1 MAAEPSLEIEEKEE
15 LSSRDE
21 EKEKTSDAPSG
32 SLQTVLKESETSD
45 VPSGSLLTVLKQ
57 SDWMDMLLMAFGSMG
72 SVADGS
78 SVAIIMIILSDL
90 MNRYSGTSVTSKDI
104 NKFALTLT
112 YVAVGV
118 ASCSFLEGFCWARTA
133 ERQTF
138 RLRRQ
143 YLQAVLRQDVGFFDA
158 SQGASLASQV
168 VSNISVDTLT
178 IQGVLAEK
186 IANFTTNITMFITC
200 QMAALYLS
208 WRLAIVAIPALLM
221 LIIPGLVYGK
231 LLGEVGKKIQEA
243 YGVAG
248 GIVEQAV
255 SSIRTVYSYVAEE
268 RTTKDYKNALK
279 PALELGIKQGLM
291 KGMAIGTVGITFAV
305 WALQGW
311 YGSIL
316 VINKGVRGGNVF
328 TAGLCIIYGGLGC
341 LINVKY
347 FIEANVAAAR
357 IFEMI
362 HRVPG
367 INSSDEQGKT
377 ISDVKGEVEF
387 RDIDFEYP
395 SRPGSLVLNKFNLKV
410 MAGQTVGL
418 VGTSGSGKSTVIN
431 LLERFYEALRGDI
444 FLDGVD
450 IKTLQPKWLRNQM
463 GLVSQEPVLFATS
476 IKENILFGKEE
487 ASMEEVIRAAKA
499 ANAHSFIKR
508 LPERYNTLVGQLGT
522 QMSEG
527 QKQRIAIARA
537 LLRDP
542 KILLLDEATSALD
555 SLSEK
560 AVQDALNQ
568 ASIGRTTI
576 IIAHRLSALR
586 NADLISVI
594 QSGQVGE
601 SGSHEQLMQNSSGT
615 YAVMV
620 KLQRTYMND
629 EVMLEAEDTEYGSAF
644 PLHDGTLRIGET
656 PDKSLSRNSSFGM
669 IANQQREDDSSPSL
683 RQLISMTAPEWKSTL
698 IGCVGALGYGLVPPS
713 NSFCLGALLAVYF
726 ENDHAQIRS
735 QTRIYCFAFLAFAV
749 FTFLTNVIQHY
760 YFGIMGETLT
770 DRVREAIFEK
780 ILMFEIEWFDQENN
794 SSGAICA
801 RLATDAVMVRTL
813 VSDRLSLL
821 TQAVSSATLAI
832 VLALMLSWR
841 LALVAIALEPGVIAA
856 VYLREMTMRIMSKKI
871 LKAQSGSSE
880 LASEAVGNHK
890 IITAFGS
897 QEKVLKLYDRT
908 QVSSKK
914 ESNKQSWYA
923 GVGLFVSQF
932 LTSALIAV
940 ICWYGGKLL
949 LRQQITYKHLF
960 QIFFILVSTGR
971 VIAETAS
978 MTADLSKGTSALE
991 SVFRILQRETKMD
1004 PENSD
1009 GIKPENMNGEIEFK
1023 QVYFNYPAR
1032 PKQIILRGLDLKIE
1046 AAKVVAL
1053 VGRSGSGK
1061 STIIRLIERFYDIL
1075 SGSIEVDGIDIM
1087 HYNLRALRSHIA
1099 LVSQEPTLFAGTIRY
1114 NIAYA
1119 KENATEAEIIEAA
1132 IIANAHEFISSMRD
1146 GYETFCGERGV
1157 QLSGGQKQR
1166 IALARAILKNP
1177 AILLLDEATSALD
1190 VNSEKLVQ
1198 EALENTMSG
1207 RTCLVVAHR
1216 LSTIQKADKIVV
1228 IDKGKVIEEGN
1239 HSELLAQGDKGVYYS
1254 LVKLQQLSVI

>member
-1 MAAEPSLEIEEKEE
+1 MAAEL
-15 LSSRDE
+15 SRDE
-21 EKEKTSDAPSG
+21 AKRKTSDASSG
-32 SLQTVLKESETSD
+32 SLQ
-45 VPSGSLLTVLKQ
+45 TVLKQ
-57 SDWMDMLLMAFGSMG
+57 SDWMDMLLMALGSMG

-78 SVAIIMIILSDL
+78 SMAIIMIILCDL
-90 MNRYSGTSVTSKDI
+90 MNKYSGTSVTIEEI

-118 ASCSFLEGFCWARTA
+118 ASASFLEGFCWARTA

-143 YLQAVLRQDVGFFDA
+143 YLQAVLRQDVGFFDTN
-158 SQGASLASQV
+158 QGASLASQV
-168 VSNISVDTLT
+168 VSNISVNTLT
-178 IQGVLAEK
+178 IQGVLSEK
-186 IANFTTNITMFITC
+186 IANFISNITTFITG
-200 QMAALYLS
+200 QAAALYLS

-268 RTTKDYKNALK
+268 RTAKDYKNALK

-311 YGSIL
+311 YGSTL
-316 VINKGVRGGNVF
+316 VINRGAKGGNVF
-328 TAGLCIIYGGLGC
+328 TAGLCIIYGGLSLGGS

-347 FIEANVAAAR
+347 FIEANIAAAR

-367 INSSDEQGKT
+367 IDSADEQGKT

-387 RDIDFEYP
+387 RDIEFEYP

-410 MAGQTVGL
+410 MSGQTVGL

-431 LLERFYEALRGDI
+431 LLERFYEPLRGDI
-444 FLDGVD
+444 LLDGVD
-450 IKTLQPKWLRNQM
+450 IKTLQLKWLRNQM
-463 GLVSQEPVLFATS
+463 GLVTQDC
-476 IKENILFGKEE
+476 GHEE
-487 ASMEEVIRAAKA
+487 
-499 ANAHSFIKR
+499 
-508 LPERYNTLVGQLGT
+508 
-522 QMSEG
+522 
-527 QKQRIAIARA
+527 
-537 LLRDP
+537 P

-555 SLSEK
+555 SISEK

-576 IIAHRLSALR
+576 IIAHHLSALR
-586 NADLISVI
+586 NADLIAVI

-601 SGSHEQLMQNSSGT
+601 FGSHEQLIQNSSGT

-629 EVMLEAEDTEYGSAF
+629 EVLLEAEDTEDGSAF
-644 PLHDGTLRIGET
+644 PVHDGTIRVGET

-669 IANQQREDDSSPSL
+669 ITNQQQEDDSSPNL

-698 IGCVGALGYGLVPPS
+698 LGCVGALGYGLIPPL

-726 ENDHAQIRS
+726 ENDHAEIRS

-760 YFGIMGETLT
+760 YFGIMGEKLT
-770 DRVREAIFEK
+770 ERVREAVFEK
-780 ILMFEIEWFDQENN
+780 ILTFEIEWFDQENN

-813 VSDRLSLL
+813 VTDRLSLL
-821 TQAVSSATLAI
+821 TQAVSSATLAV

-871 LKAQSGSSE
+871 LKAQSESSE
-880 LASEAVGNHK
+880 LASEAFGNHK

-949 LRQQITYKHLF
+949 FQKKITYKHLF

-978 MTADLSKGTSALE
+978 MTADLSKGTSALK
-991 SVFRILQRETKMD
+991 SVFQILQRETKMD
-1004 PENSD
+1004 PENPD
-1009 GIKPENMNGEIEFK
+1009 GIKTEKINGEIEFK
-1023 QVYFNYPAR
+1023 QVYFIYPAR

-1046 AAKVVAL
+1046 AAKFVAL

-1061 STIIRLIERFYDIL
+1061 STIIRLIEGFYDTL

-1087 HYNLRALRSHIA
+1087 RYNLRALRSLIA
-1099 LVSQEPTLFAGTIRY
+1099 LVSQEPTLFAGTIRD

-1119 KENATEAEIIEAA
+1119 KQNATEAEIIEASS
-1132 IIANAHEFISSMRD
+1132 IANAHEFISSLRD
-1146 GYETFCGERGV
+1146 GYETYCGERGV

-1198 EALENTMSG
+1198 EALERTMSG
-1207 RTCLVVAHR
+1207 RTSLVLAHR

-1228 IDKGKVIEEGN
+1228 IDKGRVIEEGN
-1239 HSELLAQGDKGVYYS
+1239 HSELLALGEKGAYYA

>member
-1 MAAEPSLEIEEKEE
+1 MAAEL
-15 LSSRDE
+15 SRDE
-21 EKEKTSDAPSG
+21 AKRKTSDASSG
-32 SLQTVLKESETSD
+32 SLQ
-45 VPSGSLLTVLKQ
+45 TVLKQ
-57 SDWMDMLLMAFGSMG
+57 SDWMDMLLMALGSMG

-78 SVAIIMIILSDL
+78 SMAIIMLILCDL
-90 MNRYSGTSVTSKDI
+90 MNKYSGSSVTIEEI
-104 NKFALTLT
+104 NKLALTLT

-118 ASCSFLEGFCWARTA
+118 ASASFLEGFCWARTA

-138 RLRRQ
+138 RLRRL
-143 YLQAVLRQDVGFFDA
+143 YLQAVLRQDVGFFDTN
-158 SQGASLASQV
+158 QGASLASQV
-168 VSNISVDTLT
+168 VSNISVNTLT
-178 IQGVLAEK
+178 IQGALSEK
-186 IANFTTNITMFITC
+186 IANFISNITTFITG
-200 QMAALYLS
+200 QAAALYLS

-268 RTTKDYKNALK
+268 RTAKDYKNALK

-311 YGSIL
+311 YGSTL
-316 VINKGVRGGNVF
+316 VINRGAKGGNVF
-328 TAGLCIIYGGLGC
+328 TAGLCIIYGGLALGGS

-347 FIEANVAAAR
+347 FIEANIAAAR

-367 INSSDEQGKT
+367 IDSADEQGKT

-387 RDIDFEYP
+387 RDIEFEYP

-410 MAGQTVGL
+410 MSGQTVGL

-431 LLERFYEALRGDI
+431 LLERFYEPLRGDI
-444 FLDGVD
+444 LLDGVD
-450 IKTLQPKWLRNQM
+450 IKTLQLKWLRNQM
-463 GLVSQEPVLFATS
+463 GLVTQEPVLFATS
-476 IKENILFGKEE
+476 IKENILFGKGD

-499 ANAHSFIKR
+499 ANAHNFINK
-508 LPERYNTLVGQLGT
+508 LPEKYNTLVGQLGT
-522 QMSEG
+522 QTSEG
-527 QKQRIAIARA
+527 QKQRISIARA
-537 LLRDP
+537 LLRNP

-555 SLSEK
+555 SISEK

-568 ASIGRTTI
+568 ASVGRTTI
-576 IIAHRLSALR
+576 IIAHHLSALR
-586 NADLISVI
+586 NADLIAVI

-601 SGSHEQLMQNSSGT
+601 FGSHEQLIQNSSGT

-620 KLQRTYMND
+620 KLQRTYMNN
-629 EVMLEAEDTEYGSAF
+629 EVLLEAEDTEDGSAF
-644 PLHDGTLRIGET
+644 PVHDGTIRVGET

-669 IANQQREDDSSPSL
+669 ITNQQQEDDSSPNL

-698 IGCVGALGYGLVPPS
+698 LGCVGALGYGLIPPL

-726 ENDHAQIRS
+726 ENDHSQIRS

-760 YFGIMGETLT
+760 YFGIMGEKLT
-770 DRVREAIFEK
+770 ERVREAVFEK
-780 ILMFEIEWFDQENN
+780 ILTFEIEWFDQENN

-813 VSDRLSLL
+813 VTDRLSLL
-821 TQAVSSATLAI
+821 TQAVSSATLAV

-871 LKAQSGSSE
+871 LKAQSESSE
-880 LASEAVGNHK
+880 LASEAFGNHK

-908 QVSSKK
+908 QLSSKK

-949 LRQQITYKHLF
+949 YQKKIAYKHLF

-978 MTADLSKGTSALE
+978 MTADLSKGTSALK
-991 SVFRILQRETKMD
+991 SVFQILQRETKMD
-1004 PENSD
+1004 PENPD
-1009 GIKPENMNGEIEFK
+1009 GIKAEKINGEIEFK
-1023 QVYFNYPAR
+1023 QVYFIYPAR

-1046 AAKVVAL
+1046 AAKFVAL

-1061 STIIRLIERFYDIL
+1061 STIIRLIEGFYDTL

-1087 HYNLRALRSHIA
+1087 RYNLRALRSHIA
-1099 LVSQEPTLFAGTIRY
+1099 LVSQEPTLFAGTIRD

-1119 KENATEAEIIEAA
+1119 KQNATEAEITEASS
-1132 IIANAHEFISSMRD
+1132 IANAHEFISSLRD
-1146 GYETFCGERGV
+1146 GYETYCGERGV

-1198 EALENTMSG
+1198 EALERTMSG
-1207 RTCLVVAHR
+1207 RTSLVLAHR

-1228 IDKGKVIEEGN
+1228 IDRGRVIEEGN
-1239 HSELLAQGDKGVYYS
+1239 HSELLALGEKGAYYA

>member
-1 MAAEPSLEIEEKEE
+1 
-15 LSSRDE
+15 
-21 EKEKTSDAPSG
+21 
-32 SLQTVLKESETSD
+32 
-45 VPSGSLLTVLKQ
+45 
-57 SDWMDMLLMAFGSMG
+57 
-72 SVADGS
+72 
-78 SVAIIMIILSDL
+78 
-90 MNRYSGTSVTSKDI
+90 
-104 NKFALTLT
+104 
-112 YVAVGV
+112 
-118 ASCSFLEGFCWARTA
+118 
-133 ERQTF
+133 
-138 RLRRQ
+138 
-143 YLQAVLRQDVGFFDA
+143 
-158 SQGASLASQV
+158 
-168 VSNISVDTLT
+168 
-178 IQGVLAEK
+178 
-186 IANFTTNITMFITC
+186 
-200 QMAALYLS
+200 
-208 WRLAIVAIPALLM
+208 M

-268 RTTKDYKNALK
+268 RTAKDYKNALK

-311 YGSIL
+311 YGSTL
-316 VINKGVRGGNVF
+316 VINRGAKGGNVF
-328 TAGLCIIYGGLGC
+328 TAGLCIIYGGLSLGGS

-347 FIEANVAAAR
+347 FIEANIAAAR

-367 INSSDEQGKT
+367 IDSADEQGKT

-387 RDIDFEYP
+387 RDIEFEYP

-410 MAGQTVGL
+410 MSGQTVGL

-431 LLERFYEALRGDI
+431 LLERFYEPLRGDI
-444 FLDGVD
+444 LLDGVD
-450 IKTLQPKWLRNQM
+450 IKTLQLKWLRNQM
-463 GLVSQEPVLFATS
+463 GLE
-476 IKENILFGKEE
+476 
-487 ASMEEVIRAAKA
+487 
-499 ANAHSFIKR
+499 
-508 LPERYNTLVGQLGT
+508 
-522 QMSEG
+522 
-527 QKQRIAIARA
+527 
-537 LLRDP
+537 P

-555 SLSEK
+555 SISEK

-576 IIAHRLSALR
+576 IIAHHLSALR
-586 NADLISVI
+586 NADLIAVI

-601 SGSHEQLMQNSSGT
+601 FGSHEQLIQNSSGT

-629 EVMLEAEDTEYGSAF
+629 EVLLEAEDTEDGSAF
-644 PLHDGTLRIGET
+644 PVHDGTIRVGET

-669 IANQQREDDSSPSL
+669 ITNQQQEDDSSPNL

-698 IGCVGALGYGLVPPS
+698 LGCVGALGYGLIPPL

-726 ENDHAQIRS
+726 ENDHAEIRS

-760 YFGIMGETLT
+760 YFGIMGEKLT
-770 DRVREAIFEK
+770 ERVREAVFEK
-780 ILMFEIEWFDQENN
+780 ILTFEIEWFDQENN

-813 VSDRLSLL
+813 VTDRLSLL
-821 TQAVSSATLAI
+821 TQAVSSATLAV

-871 LKAQSGSSE
+871 LKAQSESSE
-880 LASEAVGNHK
+880 LASEAFGNHK

-949 LRQQITYKHLF
+949 FQKKITYKHLF

-978 MTADLSKGTSALE
+978 MTADLSKGTSALK
-991 SVFRILQRETKMD
+991 SVFQILQRETKMD
-1004 PENSD
+1004 PENPD
-1009 GIKPENMNGEIEFK
+1009 GIKTEKINGEIEFK
-1023 QVYFNYPAR
+1023 QVYFIYPAR

-1046 AAKVVAL
+1046 AAKFVAL

-1061 STIIRLIERFYDIL
+1061 STIIRLIEGFYDTL

-1087 HYNLRALRSHIA
+1087 RYNLRALRSLIA
-1099 LVSQEPTLFAGTIRY
+1099 LVSQEPTLFAGTIRD

-1119 KENATEAEIIEAA
+1119 KQNATEAEIIEASS
-1132 IIANAHEFISSMRD
+1132 IANAHEFISSLRD
-1146 GYETFCGERGV
+1146 GYETYCGERGV

-1198 EALENTMSG
+1198 EALERTMSG
-1207 RTCLVVAHR
+1207 RTSLVLAHR

-1228 IDKGKVIEEGN
+1228 IDKGRVIEEGN
-1239 HSELLAQGDKGVYYS
+1239 HSELLALGEKGAYYA